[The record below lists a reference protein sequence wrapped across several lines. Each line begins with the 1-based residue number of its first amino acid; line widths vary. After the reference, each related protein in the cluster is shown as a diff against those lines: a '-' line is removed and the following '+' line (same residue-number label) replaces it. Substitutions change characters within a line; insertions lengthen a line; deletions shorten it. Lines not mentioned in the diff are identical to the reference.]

1 MLIVNH
7 RLGFMEYLLYFQ
19 LVVTLSGV
27 TNAGHLDISRKQS
40 VVNDLDK
47 GMLLFRTITMYLI
60 TRLMITYRGQY
71 PVFFNH
77 INHIICRII
86 KL

>member
-1 MLIVNH
+1 
-7 RLGFMEYLLYFQ
+7 MEYLLYFQ

-40 VVNDLDK
+40 VVNHLDK
-47 GMLLFRTITMYLI
+47 GMLHFFRTITMYLI

-71 PVFFNH
+71 PVFL
-77 INHIICRII
+77 II
-86 KL
+86 LTTLYTG